1 MAGKYSKLSDEEVV
15 EELRKR
21 IVRMKKLLIEIR
33 DIFREMR

>member
-1 MAGKYSKLSDEEVV
+1 MTGKYSKLSDEEVV